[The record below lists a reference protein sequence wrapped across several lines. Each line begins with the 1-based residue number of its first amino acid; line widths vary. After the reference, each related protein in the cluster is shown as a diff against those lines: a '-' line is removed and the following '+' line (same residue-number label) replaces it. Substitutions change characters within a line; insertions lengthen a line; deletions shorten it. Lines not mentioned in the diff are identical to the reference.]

1 MEDDE
6 LPPYKLTPLQEAKLD
21 FFQTV
26 DPADLDLPTWME
38 DYDRTTLDFL
48 ISLLDYTLP
57 YSSYDS
63 ILLLVLT
70 AIGIRKDGG

>member
-26 DPADLDLPTWME
+26 DLAD
-38 DYDRTTLDFL
+38 F
-48 ISLLDYTLP
+48 
-57 YSSYDS
+57 DS
-63 ILLLVLT
+63 PS
-70 AIGIRKDGG
+70 